1 MYQVGSNYSGE
12 MDGGGNMEFKRP
24 VDVREDCVLPFCAQT
39 TDLAP
44 LFVAEAYDNV
54 EKKIKEIRLESYR
67 GRWVILF
74 FYASDFTFV

>member
-1 MYQVGSNYSGE
+1 
-12 MDGGGNMEFKRP
+12 MELKRP
-24 VDVREDCVLPFCAQT
+24 GDVLEDCVLPFCAQT

-54 EKKIKEIRLESYR
+54 EKKIKQVRLESYR